1 MSSIRSRPIWLGT
14 AILVACVASAVGGGL
29 AWSTQQQA
37 ERVARAMTGGDPAHA
52 PDIMRRYGCGGCH
65 TIPGL
70 AGADGQVGPPLTGL
84 VHRVYIGGVANN
96 SPDNLIAWI
105 VSPQTFASRTAMPAT
120 GITEAEARDV
130 AAYLYAQ

>member
-1 MSSIRSRPIWLGT
+1 MSSVRSRSVWLASLI
-14 AILVACVASAVGGGL
+14 AIVCVVTAVGGGM
-29 AWSTQQQA
+29 AWSARRQA
-37 ERVARAMTGGDPAHA
+37 ERVARAMTGGDPARAH
-52 PDIMRRYGCGGCH
+52 DIMRRYGCGGCH

-84 VHRVYIGGVANN
+84 VHRIYVGGVANN
-96 SPDNLIAWI
+96 SPDNLIKWI
-105 VSPQTFASRTAMPAT
+105 VSPQTFTPRSAMPAT